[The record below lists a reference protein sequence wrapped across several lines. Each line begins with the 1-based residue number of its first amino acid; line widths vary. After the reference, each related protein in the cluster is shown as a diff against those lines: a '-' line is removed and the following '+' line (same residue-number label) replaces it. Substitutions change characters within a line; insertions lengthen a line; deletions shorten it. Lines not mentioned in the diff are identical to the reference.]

1 MNELQK
7 NSVLKILDEL
17 KFKENFSAKNM
28 IEVWNKVDL
37 LNDYEK
43 SEFLANNPEAEAIS
57 CTTGQGIKELLT
69 KIDNKLDEITGAK
82 LRVIE
87 YSLERHHEMVEWI
100 KEFTN
105 LSYDLKE

>member
-43 SEFLANNPEAEAIS
+43 TEFIANHPEA
-57 CTTGQGIKELLT
+57 
-69 KIDNKLDEITGAK
+69 
-82 LRVIE
+82 
-87 YSLERHHEMVEWI
+87 
-100 KEFTN
+100 
-105 LSYDLKE
+105 